1 MGVFEMG
8 STVAVIFECPRNYQ
22 ILKREGDR
30 IKLGE
35 SLIEAIPSHDDEL
48 EVKFGE

>member
-8 STVAVIFECPRNYQ
+8 STVAVIFECPRDYQ
-22 ILKREGDR
+22 ILKREGQR

-35 SLIEAIPSHDDEL
+35 SLVEPIPQLDER
-48 EVKFGE
+48 EVKFSE